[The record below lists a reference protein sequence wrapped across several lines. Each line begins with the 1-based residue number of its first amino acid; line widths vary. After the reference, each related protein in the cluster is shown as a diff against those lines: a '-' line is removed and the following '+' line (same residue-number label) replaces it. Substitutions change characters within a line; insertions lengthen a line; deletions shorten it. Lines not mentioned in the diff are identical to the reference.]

1 MMLRILVPPLWSL
14 VLLILGASL
23 VIGPWPGALLRW
35 FRLRIS
41 PANAKG
47 ITARPMM
54 RASLLPKVPTR
65 ALAPKTKNATQSV
78 VLNPMLPPKAD
89 AGPQANTALFIQL
102 APVKPSS
109 LHRARFGNQVA
120 RFSDCASCGKTRK
133 AQQPFAAFQVCGGW
147 VDVSNVLAPASTAL
161 LCHLTP
167 TSMPSAKSRSVICSE
182 NPRLKL

>member
-35 FRLRIS
+35 FRLRIN

-54 RASLLPKVPTR
+54 RTSLLPKVPTR

-109 LHRARFGNQVA
+109 LHPAPFGNHVA

-133 AQQPFAAFQVCGGW
+133 AQQPFAAVFSLWGLGRRVERLGSRFHRTI
-147 VDVSNVLAPASTAL
+147 VSSDANF
-161 LCHLTP
+161 H
-167 TSMPSAKSRSVICSE
+167 AKCKE
-182 NPRLKL
+182 

>member
-89 AGPQANTALFIQL
+89 AGPQADTALFIQL

-109 LHRARFGNQVA
+109 LHRARFGNHVA
-120 RFSDCASCGKTRK
+120 RFLLVTNIKITAE
-133 AQQPFAAFQVCGGW
+133 
-147 VDVSNVLAPASTAL
+147 NVLAYSSRVTKTQVERA
-161 LCHLTP
+161 
-167 TSMPSAKSRSVICSE
+167 PSG
-182 NPRLKL
+182 RLQA